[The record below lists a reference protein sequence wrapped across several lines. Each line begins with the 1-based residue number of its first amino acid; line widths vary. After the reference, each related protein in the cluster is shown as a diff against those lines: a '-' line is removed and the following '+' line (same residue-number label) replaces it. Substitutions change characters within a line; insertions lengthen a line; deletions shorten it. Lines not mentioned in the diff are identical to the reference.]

1 MIGIKIEKNRTG
13 NLILRAHIKEEFKE
27 NSIVKR
33 CLLDSKKLKGKSMYP
48 YVIPLKYLAIIV
60 NNLDKNL
67 LKIHKNSVIS
77 FLEFSDEYD
86 ECYYYEVEANA
97 KYMKKWREV
106 GCPKIYRI
114 NIDIDNKCLEKEI
127 AFQRMM

>member
-13 NLILRAHIKEEFKE
+13 NLILRAHIKDEFKE
-27 NSIVKR
+27 NPIVRR

-48 YVIPLKYLAIIV
+48 YVIPLKYLTIIV

-67 LKIHKNSVIS
+67 LKIHKNSINS

-114 NIDIDNKCLEKEI
+114 NIDIENKCLEKEI